1 MPTLRRANKAV
12 PLVAPDD
19 VIWGIPRREA
29 ASDQDDPLVHAGV
42 TQHAFLIGVD
52 YEAICGFKPPLRSGF
67 VTGTKSP
74 QLALP
79 GRDNPRCP
87 KCSALVSSVGSLE
100 EEAEAALILT
110 STDES
115 DLTVSESDD
124 ALTADVAIDG
134 DAPKN
139 ALDADDVFED
149 EATDDETVEVLEDEA
164 DDAEGEDEAS
174 VNARDSAWAPRRSSA
189 RRGGVATVPQGKRSV
204 VVQLPD
210 KLIGSVIA
218 ADIDGER
225 GELRVRSVVS
235 DDDGTIR
242 ITLNQP
248 APTPVEVLWFVVSG
262 SQRS

>member
-1 MPTLRRANKAV
+1 MPTLRRGNKPAQQ
-12 PLVAPDD
+12 VAPED
-19 VIWGIPRREA
+19 VIWGVPRREA
-29 ASDQDDPLVHAGV
+29 ASDQDDPLVHEGV
-42 TQHAFLIGVD
+42 AQHAFLIGVD

-67 VTGTKSP
+67 VAGEKSP

-87 KCSALVSSVGSLE
+87 KCSALITSVGTLE
-100 EEAEAALILT
+100 KAVEAALAQT
-110 STDES
+110 TKDES
-115 DLTVSESDD
+115 DLTSDD
-124 ALTADVAIDG
+124 ALTHGETPGVDPDG
-134 DAPKN
+134 AV
-139 ALDADDVFED
+139 DADYAVED
-149 EATDDETVEVLEDEA
+149 ETTDDETVELVDGPA
-164 DDAEGEDEAS
+164 DGNDGDDEAS

-189 RRGGVATVPQGKRSV
+189 RRGGQATIPLGKRSV
-204 VVQLPD
+204 IVQLPD

-218 ADIDGER
+218 ADIEGER
-225 GELRVRSVVS
+225 GELRVRSVVA